1 MKSLRKIDIDEL
13 IYNKTETDP
22 QTQKANLRL
31 SKGKW
36 RRDKLGVWD

>member
-1 MKSLRKIDIDEL
+1 MESKKKNDIDEL

-22 QTQKANLRL
+22 QTYKANLWL
-31 SKGKW
+31 SKGEW